1 MTVNGPG
8 GDIDLPTD
16 PSTAGGPGG
25 ALVEVVGG
33 PVMDVD
39 GGHLLVE
46 VLGGPEEDVLGG
58 PGGPGTCN

>member
-8 GDIDLPTD
+8 GDVDLPTD
-16 PSTAGGPGG
+16 PSKAGGPGG
-25 ALVEVVGG
+25 DLVEVVGG
-33 PVMDVD
+33 LVMDVL

-46 VLGGPEEDVLGG
+46 VLGGQVEDVLGG

>member
-1 MTVNGPG
+1 MNGPG
-8 GDIDLPTD
+8 GEVDLPTD

-25 ALVEVVGG
+25 TLTEVVGG

-46 VLGGPEEDVLGG
+46 VLGGPE
-58 PGGPGTCN
+58 

>member
-8 GDIDLPTD
+8 GDIELPTD

-25 ALVEVVGG
+25 ALV
-33 PVMDVD
+33 DVL

-46 VLGGPEEDVLGG
+46 VLGGQVEDVPGG

>member
-1 MTVNGPG
+1 MTLNGPG
-8 GDIDLPTD
+8 GDIKLPTD

-25 ALVEVVGG
+25 ALMEVVGG

-46 VLGGPEEDVLGG
+46 VLGGQVENVLGG

>member
-1 MTVNGPG
+1 MTVIGPG
-8 GDIDLPTD
+8 GDVDLPTD

-25 ALVEVVGG
+25 ALVEVAGC
-33 PVMDVD
+33 PVMDVL

-46 VLGGPEEDVLGG
+46 VLGGPVEDVLGG

>member
-8 GDIDLPTD
+8 GEVDFPTD

-33 PVMDVD
+33 PVMDVL

-46 VLGGPEEDVLGG
+46 VLGGPVEDVLGG

>member
-8 GDIDLPTD
+8 GDVDLPTD

-33 PVMDVD
+33 PVIDVL
-39 GGHLLVE
+39 GGHLLVVE
-46 VLGGPEEDVLGG
+46 VLGVGSRSRAWRRHCLLR
-58 PGGPGTCN
+58 

>member
-8 GDIDLPTD
+8 GDIELPTD

-25 ALVEVVGG
+25 ALMELVGG

-46 VLGGPEEDVLGG
+46 VLGGQVEDVPGG

>member
-8 GDIDLPTD
+8 GDVDLPTD

-25 ALVEVVGG
+25 ALEEVVGG
-33 PVMDVD
+33 PVMDVL

-46 VLGGPEEDVLGG
+46 VLGGPVEDVPGG
-58 PGGPGTCN
+58 PGGPGTWN